1 MVVLTISLTIPVGHF
16 DNGWI
21 VPVVG
26 AQTYLDSS
34 LADYEGAG
42 GFTATSFIT
51 RMYQQVLG
59 RDPDQVGMGG
69 WMQHI
74 QQDGSVV
81 PMVFGF
87 FHSSEFMNRHMDDDD
102 FLRICYQVFMD
113 RDPDPSGFDAFRS
126 DLRTG
131 LLTRDNILDIF
142 MDSQEFA
149 AHASFLPPLTL
160 MQDFMTNL
168 YVRILGRGPDSAGM
182 QAWIAQLQQMHQALP
197 IIQAFLASPEFQN
210 RQITNTEFVTLMYR
224 VFMDRIPDPQGMA
237 GSMAMMDQGMQMGM
251 GITALRNQMMTQF
264 AASPEFQAIQQRLFS

>member
-1 MVVLTISLTIPVGHF
+1 VGHF
-16 DNGWI
+16 DNSWI
-21 VPVVG
+21 VPVAG

-34 LADYEGAG
+34 LADYEGAS

-74 QQDGSVV
+74 QQGGSVV
-81 PMVFGF
+81 PTVFGF
-87 FHSSEFMNRHMDDDD
+87 FHSNEFMNRHMDDDD

-113 RDPDPSGFDAFRS
+113 RDPDPSGFAAFRS

-142 MDSQEFA
+142 MDSEEFA
-149 AHASFLPPLTL
+149 AHASFLPPLTP

-197 IIQAFLASPEFQN
+197 IIQAFLASPEFQS
-210 RQITNTEFVTLMYR
+210 RQMTNTEFVTLMYR

-237 GSMAMMDQGMQMGM
+237 GSMAMMNQGMQMGM

-264 AASPEFQAIQQRLFS
+264 AASPEFQAIQQRLLS